1 VSSNFRQYRHRKMA
15 LIDEESD
22 YDMLVTAHHF
32 AHITNKIKTKL
43 DTLLLNKLLIQ
54 TINSILVTQGKI
66 EDKNTSPNG
75 ILQQVKQSQWQKF
88 LRRLYIDL
96 VEIYFIVDK
105 FDKNIQREGII
116 QLQHATS

>member
-1 VSSNFRQYRHRKMA
+1 MA

-75 ILQQVKQSQWQKF
+75 ILQQVKQSHWQKF

-105 FDKNIQREGII
+105 FDKNIQREGITH
-116 QLQHATS
+116 LQHATS

>member
-1 VSSNFRQYRHRKMA
+1 MA

-75 ILQQVKQSQWQKF
+75 ITTTSQT
-88 LRRLYIDL
+88 ITMA
-96 VEIYFIVDK
+96 EIFTS
-105 FDKNIQREGII
+105 II
-116 QLQHATS
+116 Y